1 VSACFPFKTG
11 LIYKY
16 RCRTFSTVTIKHMI
30 KDIKNYLKELGFNKN
45 EASVYLALTKLGEA
59 KASQIAK
66 TAELPRT
73 TTISILQKLAE
84 ENYITTHVYKG
95 VTAYWIESPQ
105 VLLDNLNTK
114 LEVAEKLKEA
124 LPNIYHADGRFPSSK
139 FFDTKKSIKNFI
151 EKTLNSLEK
160 GSTIYTIDTPL
171 EGNYKKI
178 FSDDIEDIIVSIKKK
193 RGLITKTLVP
203 AGSLLGVAKN
213 KISEQNILIKELPEN
228 LKFQGS
234 LWLIKDMLINFS
246 GNPPFLVMTKHTSI
260 VDGMKGLYN
269 FLWSASK

>member
-1 VSACFPFKTG
+1 
-11 LIYKY
+11 
-16 RCRTFSTVTIKHMI
+16 MI